1 MAWTSDDQQ
10 VHKQLVVGGQ
20 TSSSVGKAD
29 SEKILGSEYVE
40 NGLHVG
46 SPDAFGLMEGTCMVN
61 KSAEQQGEFAMEVQ
75 DDQHI
80 RDNLWVE
87 QETKTKTLVADK
99 IDVRKAFITT
109 INKGSCNFVIDH
121 ATKPGYK
128 LRYTVVEGPTKDVF
142 VRGKLKNG
150 DTITLPEEWEW
161 LVHQDSITVNL
172 TPIGSPQILFVRG
185 KQGLEIKIGSQANL
199 PINCYYT
206 VYGERADTPRE
217 PNVFPAEDL
226 LSDKFVGQ

>member
-1 MAWTSDDQQ
+1 MAWSSDDQQ
-10 VHKQLVVGGQ
+10 VHKQLIVGGK
-20 TSSSVGKAD
+20 TSSSVGKSD
-29 SEKILGSEYVE
+29 DEKILGSAYVE
-40 NGLHVG
+40 NGVHVG

-61 KSAEQQGEFAMEVQ
+61 KSSEQQGEFAMEVQ

-121 ATKPGYK
+121 AKKPGYK
-128 LRYTVVEGPTKDVF
+128 LRYTCMEGPTKDVF
-142 VRGKLKNG
+142 VRGRLKNG

-161 LVHQDSITVNL
+161 LVDGDSVTVDL
-172 TPIGSPQILFVRG
+172 TSIGQIQQLFVISQDN
-185 KQGLEIKIGSQANL
+185 KTIKIGGLATNGKY
-199 PINCYYT
+199 NYT
-206 VYGERADTPRE
+206 VYGERKDVE
-217 PNVFPAEDL
+217 KLEVNI
-226 LSDKFVGQ
+226 

>member
-10 VHKQLVVGGQ
+10 VHKQLVVGGK
-20 TSSSVGKAD
+20 TSSSVGKSD
-29 SEKILGSEYVE
+29 DEKILGSAYVE
-40 NGLHVG
+40 NGVHVG
-46 SPDAFGLMEGTCMVN
+46 SPDAFDIMEGTCMVN
-61 KSAEQQGEFAMEVQ
+61 KSSEQQGEFAMEVQ

-142 VRGKLKNG
+142 VRGRLKNN
-150 DTITLPEEWEW
+150 DIITLPEEWEW

-185 KQGLEIKIGSQANL
+185 KQG
-199 PINCYYT
+199 
-206 VYGERADTPRE
+206 
-217 PNVFPAEDL
+217 
-226 LSDKFVGQ
+226 FVI

>member
-1 MAWTSDDQQ
+1 
-10 VHKQLVVGGQ
+10 
-20 TSSSVGKAD
+20 
-29 SEKILGSEYVE
+29 
-40 NGLHVG
+40 
-46 SPDAFGLMEGTCMVN
+46 
-61 KSAEQQGEFAMEVQ
+61 MEVQ

-121 ATKPGYK
+121 AKKPGYK
-128 LRYTVVEGPTKDVF
+128 LRYTCMEGPTKDVF
-142 VRGKLKNG
+142 VRGRLKNN
-150 DTITLPEEWEW
+150 DIITLPEEWEW

-185 KQGLEIKIGSQANL
+185 KQGLEIKIDHKLIFQSTATTRSTEREQTLQGNL
-199 PINCYYT
+199 MFSLPKI
-206 VYGERADTPRE
+206 
-217 PNVFPAEDL
+217 FI
-226 LSDKFVGQ
+226 